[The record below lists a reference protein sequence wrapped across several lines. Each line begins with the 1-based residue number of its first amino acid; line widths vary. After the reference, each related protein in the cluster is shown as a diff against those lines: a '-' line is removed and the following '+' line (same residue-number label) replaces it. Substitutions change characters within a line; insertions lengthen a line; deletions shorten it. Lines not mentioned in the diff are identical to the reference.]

1 MSGLP
6 LLGSIHATQP
16 GHELNNRL
24 LEKIF
29 ESDDNYKVTEL
40 KSYQMTVPHQENIID
55 NINVA

>member
-6 LLGSIHATQP
+6 LLGCIHATQP
-16 GHELNNRL
+16 GHELYNRL

-29 ESDDNYKVTEL
+29 ESDHNYEVTEL
-40 KSYQMTVPHQENIID
+40 NSYQMTIPHQEDIID